1 MNPVAVPGAMLFPL
15 FFPSS
20 LLPGALFSV
29 RGSSF
34 LNGCQMLA
42 QVAEVKEQQGLES
55 SQALVGS
62 EMVDLNLGWG
72 LEDNT
77 QYI

>member
-1 MNPVAVPGAMLFPL
+1 MKPIAVPGAMLFLP

-29 RGSSF
+29 RGPSF
-34 LNGCQMLA
+34 LNDCQMLV
-42 QVAEVKEQQGLES
+42 QVAEVKKAWSLES

-62 EMVDLNLGWG
+62 EMVDLNF
-72 LEDNT
+72 
-77 QYI
+77 

>member
-1 MNPVAVPGAMLFPL
+1 
-15 FFPSS
+15 
-20 LLPGALFSV
+20 
-29 RGSSF
+29 
-34 LNGCQMLA
+34 MLA